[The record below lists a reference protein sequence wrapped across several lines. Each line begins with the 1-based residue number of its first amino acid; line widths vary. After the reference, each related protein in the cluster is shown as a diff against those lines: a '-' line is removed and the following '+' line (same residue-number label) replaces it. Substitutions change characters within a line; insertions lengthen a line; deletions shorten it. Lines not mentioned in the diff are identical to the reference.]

1 LEFGKLEKIHE
12 GASMSNETK
21 PGAVNSIQ
29 QEFAVRLTE
38 FGVAMRHGHGEKARV
53 LAEVLQSMFAAPS
66 EPLRQDTDE
75 QHELCPYCDGSGE
88 STQLSDNGPD
98 AYEMPCNCPHCDG
111 QQTLI
116 AAYTNI
122 VSALKRSESKYNT
135 TYSIIWRRGLGDG
148 DALTRMH
155 EIADALKDSPKF
167 SNALWAHD
175 RLLELAAT
183 YEAALAA
190 NQKEGKA

>member
-1 LEFGKLEKIHE
+1 
-12 GASMSNETK
+12 MSNETK
-21 PGAVNSIQ
+21 PGTADSIQ
-29 QEFAVRLTE
+29 QEFAIRLSE
-38 FGVAMRHGHGEKARV
+38 FGVAMMHRQSEKARV
-53 LAEVLQSMFAAPS
+53 LAEVLQSMFAASSDPV
-66 EPLRQDTDE
+66 LQDTEE

-88 STQLSDNGPD
+88 SAELSDNGPD

-122 VSALKRSESKYNT
+122 VSALKRSEAKHNT

-148 DALTRMH
+148 DALTRMR
-155 EIADALKDSPKF
+155 EIADALKDSPKHP
-167 SNALWAHD
+167 NASWAHD
-175 RLLELAAT
+175 RLMELAAT